1 MPTVYSDHVHCI
13 ESIKEE
19 KKKKMGTKRWFCSFL
34 LLVLLL
40 LLLFFLFFLGG
51 VLGRFVSVVAANCK
65 CSFDDQ
71 RLLT

>member
-13 ESIKEE
+13 ESIKKI
-19 KKKKMGTKRWFCSFL
+19 KKIKKWGLNAGFAVFL

-40 LLLFFLFFLGG
+40 LFWGG
-51 VLGRFVSVVAANCK
+51 FLGRFVSVVAANCK